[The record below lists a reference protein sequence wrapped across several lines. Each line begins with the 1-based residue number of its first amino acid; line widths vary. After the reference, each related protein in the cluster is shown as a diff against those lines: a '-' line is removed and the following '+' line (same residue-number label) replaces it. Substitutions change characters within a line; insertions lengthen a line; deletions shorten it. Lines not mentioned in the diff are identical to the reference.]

1 MGDDMASGKLPDGRE
16 RRSSDTP
23 PDHSGA
29 SRREPPE
36 RQAEPPVRTGARGLL
51 SRLPKRQVIVLAVAV
66 VGLYFVW
73 PQLVTLFSQ
82 VPRLRSISWFWFVL
96 MAVLEAGS
104 FACDWGLMRLALN
117 ERSWFLIGTTQ
128 LTSNAVSKVIPG
140 GGAAGA
146 ATSFEMLETRGVP
159 PERIVSGLTATT
171 LVSAAVLLS
180 LPVLSLPAI
189 LFGSVSVSTTL
200 LRALTY
206 GMVVF
211 ALILAGGA
219 LALFTDRP
227 LKAVGALAQRV
238 RNRLARHRRP
248 LTDLP
253 RLLIDE
259 RDVIRSMLGRRWWE
273 ALLYAAGNSLLD
285 YGALLAALAAVGA
298 RPRASLVLLAYVVAL
313 LLGMVPLT
321 PGGLGFVEVGLAAT
335 LGLAGVGVAQAT
347 LATLAYRLVAF
358 WLPIPEGGVAYA
370 LYRRRYGQQAG
381 RLRADRTSARGR

>member
-1 MGDDMASGKLPDGRE
+1 M
-16 RRSSDTP
+16 
-23 PDHSGA
+23 
-29 SRREPPE
+29 
-36 RQAEPPVRTGARGLL
+36 RGLL
-51 SRLPKRQVIVLAVAV
+51 SRLPKRQVIVLAIAA

-73 PQLVTLFSQ
+73 PQLVSLFSQ
-82 VPRLRSISWFWFVL
+82 VPKLRSISWFWFVL
-96 MAVLEAGS
+96 MAALEAGS
-104 FACDWGLMRLALN
+104 FVCDWGLTRLTLG
-117 ERSWFLIGTTQ
+117 ERSWFLVGTTQ
-128 LTSNAVSKVIPG
+128 LTSNAASKVIPG

-146 ATSFEMLETRGVP
+146 TTSFEMLDAGGVP
-159 PERIVSGLTATT
+159 SERIVSGLTATT
-171 LVSAAVLLS
+171 LISAAVLLS

-189 LFGSVSVSTTL
+189 LFGGVSVSTTL

-206 GMVVF
+206 GVVVF
-211 ALILAGGA
+211 ALILAAGA

-227 LKAVGALAQRV
+227 LEALGALAQRV
-238 RNRLARHRRP
+238 RNRLARHRKP
-248 LTDLP
+248 LTNLP

-259 RDVIRSMLGRRWWE
+259 RDVIRSILGRRWWE

-298 RPRASLVLLAYVVAL
+298 RPRASLVLLAYVVAQ

-358 WLPIPEGGVAYA
+358 WLPIPEGGVAYV
-370 LYRRRYGQQAG
+370 LYRRRYGH
-381 RLRADRTSARGR
+381 RAVPPG

>member
-1 MGDDMASGKLPDGRE
+1 
-16 RRSSDTP
+16 
-23 PDHSGA
+23 
-29 SRREPPE
+29 
-36 RQAEPPVRTGARGLL
+36 VRGLL
-51 SRLPKRQVIVLAVAV
+51 SRLPLRRLIVLAIAI

-73 PQLVTLFSQ
+73 PQLVGLFSQ
-82 VPRLRSISWFWFVL
+82 VPKLRNISWFWFVL
-96 MAVLEAGS
+96 MAALEAGS
-104 FACDWGLMRLALN
+104 FACDWGLTRMALN

-146 ATSFEMLETRGVP
+146 TTSFEMLDAGGVP
-159 PERIVSGLTATT
+159 SERIVSGLTATT
-171 LVSAAVLLS
+171 LISAAVLLA

-189 LFGSVSVSTTL
+189 LFGGVSVSTTL

-206 GMVVF
+206 GMIVF
-211 ALILAGGA
+211 ALVLAAGA
-219 LALFTDRP
+219 VALFTDRP
-227 LKAVGALAQRV
+227 LEALGSLAQRV
-238 RNRLARHRRP
+238 RNRLARHRKP
-248 LTDLP
+248 LTNLP

-259 RDVIRSMLGRRWWE
+259 RDVIRDILGRKWWQ

-298 RPRASLVLLAYVVAL
+298 RPRASLVLLAYVVAQ

-370 LYRRRYGQQAG
+370 LYRRRYGQ
-381 RLRADRTSARGR
+381 RAAHPG

>member
-1 MGDDMASGKLPDGRE
+1 MGRG
-16 RRSSDTP
+16 
-23 PDHSGA
+23 GA
-29 SRREPPE
+29 PEPRHEPPA
-36 RQAEPPVRTGARGLL
+36 RRAEPPPRTGVRGLL
-51 SRLPKRQVIVLAVAV
+51 SRVPKRQVIVLAIAA
-66 VGLYFVW
+66 VGLYLVW
-73 PQLVTLFSQ
+73 PQLVSLFSQ

-96 MAVLEAGS
+96 MAALEAGS
-104 FACDWGLMRLALN
+104 FACDWGLTRLTLD
-117 ERSWFLIGTTQ
+117 ERSWFLIGTAH

-140 GGAAGA
+140 GAAAGA
-146 ATSFEMLETRGVP
+146 AASFEMLESRGVP
-159 PERIVSGLTATT
+159 SGRIVSGLTAGT
-171 LVSAAVLLS
+171 LVSAAVLFS

-189 LFGSVSVSTTL
+189 LFGGVSVSRTL

-211 ALILAGGA
+211 ALILGAGA
-219 LALFTDRP
+219 LVLFTDRP
-227 LKAVGALAQRV
+227 LEAIGSLAQRV
-238 RNRLARHRRP
+238 RNRLARHRKS
-248 LTDLP
+248 LTNLP

-298 RPRASLVLLAYVVAL
+298 RPRASLVLLAYVVAQ

-358 WLPIPEGGVAYA
+358 WLPIPAGGVAYA
-370 LYRRRYGQQAG
+370 LYRRRYDQ
-381 RLRADRTSARGR
+381 RAAP

>member
-1 MGDDMASGKLPDGRE
+1 MPDDKAPGKPPGAGARH
-16 RRSSDTP
+16 SSDTP
-23 PDHSGA
+23 DRSETSPH
-29 SRREPPE
+29 EPPA
-36 RQAEPPVRTGARGLL
+36 RPAEPPSRTGVRGLL
-51 SRLPKRQVIVLAVAV
+51 SRLPKRQVIVLTIAA
-66 VGLYFVW
+66 VGLYLVW
-73 PQLVTLFSQ
+73 PQLVSLVSQ
-82 VPRLRSISWFWFVL
+82 VPRLRSISWFWFVF

-104 FACDWGLMRLALN
+104 FACDWGLTRLTLN
-117 ERSWFLIGTTQ
+117 ERSWFLIGTAH

-140 GGAAGA
+140 GAAAGA
-146 ATSFEMLETRGVP
+146 TTSFEMLESRGVP
-159 PERIVSGLTATT
+159 SERIVSGLTAGT
-171 LVSAAVLLS
+171 LVSAAVLFS
-180 LPVLSLPAI
+180 LPILSMPAI
-189 LFGSVSVSTTL
+189 LFGGVSVSRTL

-211 ALILAGGA
+211 ALILGAGA

-227 LKAVGALAQRV
+227 LEAIGTLAQRV
-238 RNRLARHRRP
+238 RNRLARHRKP
-248 LTDLP
+248 LTNLP

-259 RDVIRSMLGRRWWE
+259 RDVVRSMLGRKWWE

-298 RPRASLVLLAYVVAL
+298 RPRASLVLLAYVVAQ

-358 WLPIPEGGVAYA
+358 WLPIPAGGVAYA
-370 LYRRRYGQQAG
+370 LYRRRYDQ
-381 RLRADRTSARGR
+381 RAEP